1 MLSTRAQTATKF
13 KARRVGRTT
22 RKRIR
27 AKRIMARRPKL
38 RHLFSQKRR
47 PKPKLL
53 RRKKI
58 TVLL

>member
-47 PKPKLL
+47 LKPKL
-53 RRKKI
+53 
-58 TVLL
+58 